1 MKEKYK
7 DQDDE
12 DKEIIMQLLGVGF
25 SFSSDQFAQF
35 FIYFKCINQ
44 FFFLILLVLP
54 SYLFLHVFRA
64 FTGRRLPA
72 IYRRQLLPEMLS
84 NLT

>member
-25 SFSSDQFAQF
+25 SFSSDQFAHF
-35 FIYFKCINQ
+35 FIYFTCINQ

-54 SYLFLHVFRA
+54 SYPLSSCFQSFHWKAASSDLS
-64 FTGRRLPA
+64 PA
-72 IYRRQLLPEMLS
+72 TS
-84 NLT
+84 A